1 MGEIDTKPIESVQ
14 SAVSFFDHSNEQ
26 RQISPKREEKESQ
39 IDNELDILAKELAN
53 VKVQLEVKDSTYK
66 QTLLKL
72 DHHQKMSDELSKL
85 LKNSDHQKNF
95 YINEFQ
101 EANARINELE
111 SSMNMMVNKLS
122 ESEKLQEQITVLDTE
137 LASTQGQLVNM
148 ERDFSSL
155 RQEKDYFVAESEV
168 LRTDLNEEKRKTGEL
183 TREVSQL
190 NEQILGLEMKVDDV
204 KQEKEDALLEKR
216 ADLDSAEKALAEAEE
231 KLEKALK
238 DLDVFHD
245 LENQLVEKSAHVESL
260 EMDLKHANELQ
271 RSSENAASEAVSE
284 LNNVKETMEL
294 LEQRNVDQTGHI
306 DLIETELKQL
316 TTELG
321 NAKEEIS
328 RLGEQVEDIQTKL
341 ESSKEKEND
350 AEAKT
355 AMLNFELHKAR
366 SKLAASEAA
375 EARAQSEKSA
385 LFNALQEMGLEIEE
399 TKKENRVLREEVKTA
414 KQSENSSA
422 LVEEIKDPEAKRDEE
437 CRMLIRID
445 DVHDNPLV
453 ETSNQSAGELEN
465 VRKELEIAISKVGEF
480 RNRAE
485 QAITRAEA
493 AERAK
498 ATLELQMKKIKEH
511 KERRKAA
518 LSALRE
524 ESVSREF
531 SSSNRSSTNYDH
543 SAKNYQP
550 LGKVLNMKF

>member
-14 SAVSFFDHSNEQ
+14 SAVSFFDHSNEM

-39 IDNELDILAKELAN
+39 IDNELEILAKELAN

-101 EANARINELE
+101 EANARMNELE
-111 SSMNMMVNKLS
+111 SSMNMMVNRLS
-122 ESEKLQEQITVLDTE
+122 ESEKLQEQLTVLNTE
-137 LASTQGQLVNM
+137 LASSQGQLVNM

-190 NEQILGLEMKVDDV
+190 NEQILDLEMKVDI

-216 ADLDSAEKALAEAEE
+216 DALDSAEKALAEAEE

-238 DLDVFHD
+238 DLDVFRD
-245 LENQLVEKSAHVESL
+245 LENQLVENSAHVESL

-271 RSSENAASEAVSE
+271 RSLENAASDAVSE

-306 DLIETELKQL
+306 GLIETELKQL
-316 TTELG
+316 KTELG
-321 NAKEEIS
+321 NAKDELS
-328 RLGEQVEDIQTKL
+328 RLGEQVEDVKTKL
-341 ESSKEKEND
+341 ESSEEKEND
-350 AEAKT
+350 AQAKI

-375 EARAQSEKSA
+375 EAKAQSEKSA

-422 LVEEIKDPEAKRDEE
+422 LVEEIKDPEAKPDEE

-465 VRKELEIAISKVGEF
+465 LKKELEIAISKIGEF

-485 QAITRAEA
+485 QAITRAET

-531 SSSNRSSTNYDH
+531 SSSSRSSTNYDH